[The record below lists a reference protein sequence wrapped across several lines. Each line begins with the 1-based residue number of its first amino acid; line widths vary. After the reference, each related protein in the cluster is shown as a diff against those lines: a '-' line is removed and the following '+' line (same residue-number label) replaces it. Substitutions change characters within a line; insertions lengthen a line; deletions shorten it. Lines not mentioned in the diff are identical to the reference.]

1 MQSVTQPM
9 MRRLLQSVSASLRM
23 FFWRSINDDGA
34 MLGFEIFKS
43 SNKEEERHAR
53 EQINPQRM
61 HVTLATS
68 GEKIIR

>member
-1 MQSVTQPM
+1 
-9 MRRLLQSVSASLRM
+9 
-23 FFWRSINDDGA
+23 
-34 MLGFEIFKS
+34 MLGFEMLES
-43 SNKEEERHAR
+43 ADKEEERHAR